1 MSIRK
6 NFGKNDINDFDNSE
20 RKRLTL
26 FNKQFLQLLTVNR
39 RKLHFAKRRLNMR
52 QISTFVFVEA
62 AVLNRVQLESV

>member
-6 NFGKNDINDFDNSE
+6 NFGKNDINDFDNSV